1 MNQLHQNLSVG
12 TLLHLQAVAQ
22 NPDSGF
28 DVQLIGYMPGE
39 SLLVSQPIN
48 NTTAVK
54 LIAGMAYQAR
64 IVSGDS
70 TYAFETEIVRVC
82 EQPYQYMHL
91 RFPKGVQGVT
101 LRRAQRTQIDKSQLV
116 LNMQDGAKTL
126 SVTMLDISPLGA
138 CLASAQPLGKVGDFF
153 YIDVKYKSTADSL
166 TFPCTIRHINKA
178 SVKDANEPT
187 YYHGVEFSRLDTK
200 ALSFITHFIRDNV
213 TKQRIAQQII
223 PLTTIS

>member
-1 MNQLHQNLSVG
+1 MNKLHQNLSVG
-12 TLLHLQAVAQ
+12 TLLHLQTAAQ
-22 NPDSGF
+22 SPDSGF

-64 IVSGDS
+64 IISGDS

-101 LRRAQRTQIDKSQLV
+101 LRRAQRTQIKESLLV
-116 LNMQDGAKTL
+116 LNMQDGSKTL
-126 SVTMLDISPLGA
+126 SVTMRDISPLGA
-138 CLASAQPLGKVGDFF
+138 CLVSAQPLGKTGDFF
-153 YIDVKYKSTADSL
+153 YIDVQHKSTADSL

-178 SVKDANEPT
+178 AARDTRKPT
-187 YYHGVEFSRLDTK
+187 YYHGVEFSQLDTK
-200 ALSFITHFIRDNV
+200 ALNFIAHFIRDNV
-213 TKQRIAQQII
+213 TKQRIA
-223 PLTTIS
+223 S